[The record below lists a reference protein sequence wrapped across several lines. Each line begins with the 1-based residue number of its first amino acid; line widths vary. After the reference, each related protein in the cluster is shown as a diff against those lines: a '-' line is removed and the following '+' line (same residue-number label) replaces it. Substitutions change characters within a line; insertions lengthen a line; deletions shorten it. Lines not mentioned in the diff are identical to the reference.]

1 MHGIKI
7 RFILLSITLMIL
19 SVPIASADD
28 SFKANMVCEGLNST
42 GDVSKCVVNMS
53 DSKVDAVINT
63 NKVEADKICSGV
75 AGVIANYGMSLN
87 GNWLLRIFSPNSNKN
102 PITVCSI

>member
-7 RFILLSITLMIL
+7 RFTLLSITLMIL

-28 SFKANMVCEGLNST
+28 SFKAKMVCEGLSSNA
-42 GDVSKCVVNMS
+42 SKCVVNMS